1 MKQNRESLK
10 KTYAYMVKKFRTKSP
25 RIWNGERIVFPIN
38 GVGKSRQSHVKEWNG
53 MNDEEWKESLIL
65 HTEINSKCI
74 KDLTIMSETINSQKE
89 FWG

>member
-38 GVGKSRQSHVKEWNG
+38 GVGKSRQSHVKE
-53 MNDEEWKESLIL
+53 
-65 HTEINSKCI
+65 
-74 KDLTIMSETINSQKE
+74 
-89 FWG
+89 

>member
-1 MKQNRESLK
+1 
-10 KTYAYMVKKFRTKSP
+10 MVKKFITKSP
-25 RIWNGERIVFPIN
+25 RIGNGKRILSPIN

-53 MNDEEWKESLIL
+53 MKDEEWKESLIP

-74 KDLTIMSETINSQKE
+74 KDLNIRSETINFQKK